1 MTALSRFDLSATL
14 DTIDKLA
21 GRLLNEAPEE
31 SHDVLHAISMIA
43 EKTKQDVLAAKEIVL
58 D

>member
-1 MTALSRFDLSATL
+1 MTTLSRFDLSATF

-21 GRLLNEAPEE
+21 SRLLNEAPEE
-31 SHDVLHAISMIA
+31 FHDVLHAISMIS
-43 EKTKQDVLAAKEIVL
+43 EKSKQDILAAKEIVL